1 MAGEHQGAARP
12 TVQDRRALVAVGLGM
27 AFFWQLFR
35 YTNLA
40 NMLPSY
46 ASALV
51 PFDAASTVS
60 PVTLFYAVTLVFGLL
75 LLIAGARGARA
86 ARTPFVVGVGL
97 LSSLLSCAM
106 VVLKGADAPLT
117 PVHIGLDGLTLVVL
131 SFAFVLQSVAWV
143 RVCRLV
149 ARQDPKRLVYVLC
162 LSSLASFV
170 VSLAFSLQIPR
181 FEALVVISPACSALC
196 LLFAPRVREADPE
209 AASSVPGA
217 PANEQ
222 GSVAAQ
228 VPRSV
233 VAVLVLLLALI
244 VCIKGVSD
252 LLYVGSDGS
261 TLYVKHFITVAELA
275 VIMSVCLFAA
285 GMSRFAFLGWA
296 VLVGG
301 VVSGLV
307 ILFLFPDSPSAFQF
321 GLGTIAAAKTCLE
334 LFMFIVVACTRRDD
348 AGRAILLLLVVPETV
363 SYLVGYGVLPAA
375 FLAVSASAE
384 SWIGVLALAAGATI
398 AVSTF
403 LIMSSLALKGLNE
416 GVRDEV
422 AEGAEGEA
430 DETDDELRFDEIAA
444 RFDLTKRERE
454 TAYLFFKG
462 YSAKRIA
469 ELHYVSLN
477 TTQSHLRSVYKKMD
491 VHSRQDLIDLVD
503 GDRS

>member
-1 MAGEHQGAARP
+1 MRKGADDGGEHQGVARP
-12 TVQDRRALVAVGLGM
+12 TAQDRRALVAVGLGM
-27 AFFWQLFR
+27 AFSGGYFATPTLR
-35 YTNLA
+35 TCCPRTL
-40 NMLPSY
+40 
-46 ASALV
+46 SALV

-75 LLIAGARGARA
+75 LLIAGAAVRVRRGRRSWWALVCSRRCCRARWWFSR
-86 ARTPFVVGVGL
+86 ARMRPSRRFISVSTAWRWWCCR
-97 LSSLLSCAM
+97 SLSCCKA
-106 VVLKGADAPLT
+106 LPG
-117 PVHIGLDGLTLVVL
+117 
-131 SFAFVLQSVAWV
+131 V

-149 ARQDPKRLVYVLC
+149 ARQDPKRSCTSVPF
-162 LSSLASFV
+162 LAGELRRVAGVF
-170 VSLAFSLQIPR
+170 LQIPR

-196 LLFAPRVREADPE
+196 LLFAPRVREAGPE
-209 AASSVPGA
+209 AALSVPGA

-261 TLYVKHFITVAELA
+261 TLYASSTSSRLPSWRSSCRCACSPRV
-275 VIMSVCLFAA
+275 
-285 GMSRFAFLGWA
+285 SRFAFLGWA

-348 AGRAILLLLVVPETV
+348 AGGYPAVARGARNGFLPGGVRCAARGV
-363 SYLVGYGVLPAA
+363 SRGER
-375 FLAVSASAE
+375 FCRN
-384 SWIGVLALAAGATI
+384 WIGVLPLAAGAAI

-403 LIMSSLALKGLNE
+403 TIMSSLALKGLNE

-422 AEGAEGEA
+422 TEGAEGEA

-454 TAYLFFKG
+454 TAYLFSRATAP
-462 YSAKRIA
+462 SASPSF
-469 ELHYVSLN
+469 HYVSLN
-477 TTQSHLRSVYKKMD
+477 TT
-491 VHSRQDLIDLVD
+491 
-503 GDRS
+503 